1 MKKLVPLALFQIA
14 MLPMLFLSGCGDS
27 VEPVTVDYW
36 QILYDYLV
44 EQGPIEKED
53 EIRTFHLEA
62 KDNDTI
68 LVGIFVEIDSLYA
81 SGNADFVL
89 TLPHAEET
97 VDCPIEL
104 SATYRYLGITA
115 KESGKGS
122 INRATY
128 QDGTDFSWTSHKIT
142 EGVES
147 SFTDDLSS
155 QVISDIIVFLCSAL
169 TETELDISIADLG
182 FLSYTV
188 PTEDN

>member
-1 MKKLVPLALFQIA
+1 MKKLVPLALALIA
-14 MLPMLFLSGCGDS
+14 VFPMLFLSGCGDS
-27 VEPVTVDYW
+27 VGPTTVDYW
-36 QILYDYLV
+36 QMLYDYLV

-53 EIRTFHLEA
+53 EIRTFRLEA

-68 LVGIFVEIDSLYA
+68 SVGIFVEIDSLYV
-81 SGNADFVL
+81 SGNGDFVL

-128 QDGTDFSWTSHKIT
+128 QDGTNFSWTSHKIT

-147 SFTDDLSS
+147 SFSDDLSS
-155 QVISDIIVFLCSAL
+155 QAISDIISFLCNAL
-169 TETELDISIADLG
+169 VETGLDISMENLG
-182 FLSYTV
+182 FVSYAV
-188 PTEDN
+188 PTENN